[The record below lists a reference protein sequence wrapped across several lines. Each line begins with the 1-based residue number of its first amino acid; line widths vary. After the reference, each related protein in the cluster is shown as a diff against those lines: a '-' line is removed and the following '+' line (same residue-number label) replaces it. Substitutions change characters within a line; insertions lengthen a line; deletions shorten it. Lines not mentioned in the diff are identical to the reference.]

1 MRLPQFTARRRG
13 FATLASV
20 LALGAAALTADF
32 NGFNHFSDFNAV
44 STVSAAENSTQ
55 TAQTASKPGYAIIA
69 SPKVLDDADW
79 AKVVESLKT
88 KRSEEFNVSV
98 IRRETDDAAFAEL
111 GKIFP
116 KYACFVVKPE
126 EATKANLAT
135 IWQKTRALDDDP
147 YGDVI
152 WGVITGYDAADA
164 LRTTR
169 TQDRPTTKVAAGTSI
184 ALCYFDEGIA
194 YDELKKNL
202 KRVKKPGAAPEITT
216 DAPDDTTRALAES
229 LDGAQLFVASGHA
242 TQRNWMIGF
251 TYKNGYFVSQDGKLF
266 GKPSTGED
274 PFEITA
280 SGSKI
285 YLASGNCLIGDI
297 DGKDAMA
304 LALMHSANV
313 DQMVG
318 YVVPTWFGYMGWGV
332 QDYYIEQPGR
342 FTLAEAF
349 FANNQA
355 LLSLLEEAEA
365 AKASEDTQNK
375 EATFP
380 SKLPKGAELS
390 SRYVEGLE
398 YDRDVV
404 VLYGD
409 PAWRNALAEQESGWA
424 QTLTSEKTDDGRTLW
439 TFVVDPK
446 KGDKSFEL
454 IDPNGSER
462 GARPFFQFFPTRV
475 ADPQIVSGAEFNPVV
490 VDNFILVPQTEK
502 TTPDKPIA
510 IQISTR

>member
-1 MRLPQFTARRRG
+1 MRFTQFNSRRR
-13 FATLASV
+13 FATLASA
-20 LALGAAALTADF
+20 LALGAAVSFADF
-32 NGFNHFSDFNAV
+32 SVLPSAV
-44 STVSAAENSTQ
+44 AAENSTQ
-55 TAQTASKPGYAIIA
+55 TAQTAEKPGYAIIA
-69 SPKVLDDADW
+69 SPQVLDDADW

-88 KRSEEFNVSV
+88 KRSEEFNVSI

-111 GKIFP
+111 REVFP
-116 KYACFVVKPE
+116 KFACFVVKPE

-135 IWQKTRALDDDP
+135 IWQGTRALDDDP

-152 WGVITGYDAADA
+152 WGIITGYDADDA
-164 LRTTR
+164 LRMTQV
-169 TQDRPTTKVAAGTSI
+169 QDRPTTKVAAGTSI

-202 KRVKKPGAAPEITT
+202 KRVKKPGAATEITN

-251 TYKNGYFVSQDGKLF
+251 AYKNGYFVSQDGKLF

-304 LALMHSANV
+304 LALIHSANV

-365 AKASEDTQNK
+365 EN
-375 EATFP
+375 ATP
-380 SKLPKGAELS
+380 SKLPKGAPLS
-390 SRYVEGLE
+390 ARYVQGLE

-404 VLYGD
+404 ALYGD

-424 QTLTSEKTDDGRTLW
+424 QTLKSEKTEDGRTLW
-439 TFVVDPK
+439 TLTIDPK

-475 ADPQIVSGAEFNPVV
+475 VDPQIVSGAEFNPVV

-502 TTPDKPIA
+502 TTPDKPIT
-510 IQISTR
+510 IQVSTR

>member
-1 MRLPQFTARRRG
+1 MRLPQFTARRRR

-20 LALGAAALTADF
+20 LAFGAAVSFA
-32 NGFNHFSDFNAV
+32 DFNAV
-44 STVSAAENSTQ
+44 STASAAENSTQ

-79 AKVVESLKT
+79 AKVVESLKA
-88 KRSEEFNVSV
+88 KRSEEFDVPI

-116 KYACFVVKPE
+116 KYACFVVTSE

-164 LRTTR
+164 LRMTQ

-202 KRVKKPGAAPEITT
+202 KRVKKPGAAPEITM

-229 LDGAQLFVASGHA
+229 LDGAHLFVASGHA

-251 TYKNGYFVSQDGKLF
+251 TYRNGYFVSQDGKLF

-355 LLSLLEEAEA
+355 LLSLLEEAKA
-365 AKASEDTQNK
+365 AENGDA
-375 EATFP
+375 ATLP

-390 SRYVEGLE
+390 SRYVQGLE

-424 QTLTSEKTDDGRTLW
+424 QTLKSEKTDDGRTLW
-439 TFVVDPK
+439 TLTIDPK

>member
-1 MRLPQFTARRRG
+1 MRFTQSNSRLR
-13 FATLASV
+13 FATLASA
-20 LALGAAALTADF
+20 LALGAVVSFADF
-32 NGFNHFSDFNAV
+32 SVLPSAF
-44 STVSAAENSTQ
+44 AAENSTQ
-55 TAQTASKPGYAIIA
+55 TAQSAEKPGYAIIA

-79 AKVVESLKT
+79 AKVVESLKA

-111 GKIFP
+111 REVFP
-116 KYACFVVKPE
+116 KFACFVVKPE
-126 EATKANLAT
+126 EATQANLAT

-147 YGDVI
+147 YGDVV
-152 WGVITGYDAADA
+152 WGIITGYDAADA
-164 LRTTR
+164 LRMTR

-184 ALCYFDEGIA
+184 ALGYFDEGVA

-202 KRVKKPGAAPEITT
+202 KRVKKPGAAPEITN
-216 DAPDDTTRALAES
+216 DAPNDTTRALAES
-229 LDGAQLFVASGHA
+229 LDGAHLFVASGHA
-242 TQRNWMIGF
+242 TQRNWSIG
-251 TYKNGYFVSQDGKLF
+251 YAYRNGFFVSQDGKLI
-266 GKPSTGED
+266 GKPSTNEK

-304 LALMHSANV
+304 LALIHSANV

-342 FTLAEAF
+342 FTLAQAF

-355 LLSLLEEAEA
+355 LLYLLEE
-365 AKASEDTQNK
+365 SETEN
-375 EATFP
+375 ATP
-380 SKLPKGAELS
+380 SKLPKGAKLS
-390 SRYVEGLE
+390 ERYVKGLE

-404 VLYGD
+404 AFYGD

-424 QTLTSEKTDDGRTLW
+424 QTLKSEKTDDGRTLW
-439 TFVVDPK
+439 TLTVEPK
-446 KGDKSFEL
+446 RGDKSFEL
-454 IDPNGSER
+454 VDDNGSER
-462 GARPFFQFFPTRV
+462 GCRPFFQLFPTRV

-490 VDNFILVPQTEK
+490 VDNFILVPQTEN
-502 TTPDKPIA
+502 TPTDKPIA

>member
-1 MRLPQFTARRRG
+1 MRLPQFNARRRR

-20 LALGAAALTADF
+20 LSLSAAVSLADF
-32 NGFNHFSDFNAV
+32 NAFNDFNAV
-44 STVSAAENSTQ
+44 PTAVAAENSTQ
-55 TAQTASKPGYAIIA
+55 SAEIASKPGYAIVA

-79 AKVVESLKT
+79 AKVVESLKA

-147 YGDVI
+147 YGDVV
-152 WGVITGYDAADA
+152 WGIVTGYNAADA
-164 LRTTR
+164 LRTTQ
-169 TQDRPTTKVAAGTSI
+169 TEDRPTTKVAAGTSI
-184 ALCYFDEGIA
+184 ALQYFNEGIA

-202 KRVKKPGAAPEITT
+202 KRVKKPGAAPEITM

-251 TYKNGYFVSQDGKLF
+251 TYRNGYFVSQNGQLY
-266 GKPSTGED
+266 GKPSTDEK
-274 PFEITA
+274 PFEINA

-304 LALMHSANV
+304 LALIHSANV

-355 LLSLLEEAEA
+355 LLSLLEEAKA
-365 AKASEDTQNK
+365 AENGDA
-375 EATFP
+375 ATLP
-380 SKLPKGAELS
+380 SKLPKGAKLS
-390 SRYVEGLE
+390 PRYLEGLE

-424 QTLTSEKTDDGRTLW
+424 QTLKSEKTDDGRTLW
-439 TFVVDPK
+439 TLTIDPK

-475 ADPQIVSGAEFNPVV
+475 ADPQVVSGAEFNPVV
-490 VDNFILVPQTEK
+490 VDNFILVPQTER
-502 TTPDKPIA
+502 TTPDKPIT
-510 IQISTR
+510 IQVSTR

>member
-1 MRLPQFTARRRG
+1 MRLPQFTARRRR

-20 LALGAAALTADF
+20 LAFGAAVSFA
-32 NGFNHFSDFNAV
+32 DFNAV
-44 STVSAAENSTQ
+44 STASAAENSTQ

-79 AKVVESLKT
+79 AKVVESLKA

-116 KYACFVVKPE
+116 KYACFVVTSE

-164 LRTTR
+164 LRMTQ

-202 KRVKKPGAAPEITT
+202 KRVKKPGAAPEITM

-229 LDGAQLFVASGHA
+229 LDGAHLFVASGHA

-251 TYKNGYFVSQDGKLF
+251 TYRNGYFVSQDGKLF

-355 LLSLLEEAEA
+355 LLSLLEEAKA
-365 AKASEDTQNK
+365 AENGDA
-375 EATFP
+375 ATLP

-390 SRYVEGLE
+390 SRYVQGLE

-424 QTLTSEKTDDGRTLW
+424 QTLKSEKTDDGRTLW
-439 TFVVDPK
+439 TLTIDPK

-475 ADPQIVSGAEFNPVV
+475 ADPQVVSGAEFNPVV
-490 VDNFILVPQTEK
+490 VDNFILVPQTER
-502 TTPDKPIA
+502 TTPDKPIT
-510 IQISTR
+510 IQVSTR

>member
-1 MRLPQFTARRRG
+1 MRFTQSNNRRR
-13 FATLASV
+13 FATLASA
-20 LALGAAALTADF
+20 LALGAAVSFADF
-32 NGFNHFSDFNAV
+32 SV
-44 STVSAAENSTQ
+44 LPSVSAAENSTPTVQ
-55 TAQTASKPGYAIIA
+55 NAEKPGYAIIA
-69 SPKVLDDADW
+69 SPQVLDDAEW

-88 KRSEEFNVSV
+88 KRSEDFNVVV

-111 GKIFP
+111 AKIFP
-116 KYACFVVKPE
+116 QYACFVVKPE

-135 IWQKTRALDDDP
+135 IWQGTRALDDDP

-152 WGVITGYDAADA
+152 WGIITGYDAADA
-164 LRTTR
+164 LRM
-169 TQDRPTTKVAAGTSI
+169 TQTEDRPTTKVAAGTSI
-184 ALCYFDEGIA
+184 ALQYFNEGIA

-202 KRVKKPGAAPEITT
+202 KRVKKPGAAPEITN
-216 DAPDDTTRALAES
+216 DAPDDTTRAIAES

-242 TQRNWMIGF
+242 TQGNWMIGYA
-251 TYKNGYFVSQDGKLF
+251 YKNGFFISQNGKLL
-266 GKPSTGED
+266 GKPSTGEE

-297 DGKDAMA
+297 NGKDAMA
-304 LALMHSANV
+304 LALIRSVNV

-365 AKASEDTQNK
+365 AETGAV
-375 EATFP
+375 ATP
-380 SKLPKGAELS
+380 SKLPKGAKLS
-390 SRYVEGLE
+390 ANYVRGLL

-404 VLYGD
+404 ALYGD

-424 QTLTSEKTDDGRTLW
+424 QTLKSEKTDDGRTLW
-439 TFVVDPK
+439 TFTVEPK
-446 KGDKSFEL
+446 RGDQSFEL
-454 IDPNGSER
+454 VDYNGSER
-462 GARPFFQFFPTRV
+462 GWRPFFQLFPTRV

-502 TTPDKPIA
+502 TPTDKPIT

>member
-1 MRLPQFTARRRG
+1 MHFTQLTARRRS
-13 FATLASV
+13 FATLASA
-20 LALGAAALTADF
+20 LALGAAVSFADINVF
-32 NGFNHFSDFNAV
+32 NDINAV
-44 STVSAAENSTQ
+44 SLAVAAENSTQ
-55 TAQTASKPGYAIIA
+55 TAQTAPTAEKPGYAIVA
-69 SPKVLDDADW
+69 SPQVLDDADW
-79 AKVVESLKT
+79 AKVVESLKA
-88 KRSEEFNVSV
+88 KRSEEFNVKI

-111 GKIFP
+111 REVFP
-116 KYACFVVKPE
+116 KFACFVVKPE

-135 IWQKTRALDDDP
+135 IWQGTRALDDDP

-152 WGVITGYDAADA
+152 WGIVTGYNADDA
-164 LRTTR
+164 LRMTR
-169 TQDRPTTKVAAGTSI
+169 TEDRPTTKAAAGTSI
-184 ALCYFDEGIA
+184 ALQYFDEGIA

-202 KRVKKPGAAPEITT
+202 KRVKKPGSAPEITM

-251 TYKNGYFVSQDGKLF
+251 SYRNGYFVSQNGQLY
-266 GKPSTGED
+266 GKPSTDEK
-274 PFEITA
+274 PFEINA

-304 LALMHSANV
+304 LALIHSANV

-355 LLSLLEEAEA
+355 LLSLLEESKA

-375 EATFP
+375 EATLP
-380 SKLPKGAELS
+380 SKLPKGAKLS

-424 QTLTSEKTDDGRTLW
+424 QTLKSEKTEDGRTLW
-439 TFVVDPK
+439 TFTVDPK

-475 ADPQIVSGAEFNPVV
+475 ADPQVVSGAEFNPVV

-502 TTPDKPIA
+502 TTPDKPIT
-510 IQISTR
+510 IQVSTR

>member
-1 MRLPQFTARRRG
+1 M
-13 FATLASV
+13 
-20 LALGAAALTADF
+20 
-32 NGFNHFSDFNAV
+32 
-44 STVSAAENSTQ
+44 
-55 TAQTASKPGYAIIA
+55 
-69 SPKVLDDADW
+69 
-79 AKVVESLKT
+79 
-88 KRSEEFNVSV
+88 
-98 IRRETDDAAFAEL
+98 IRRDTDDAAFAEL

-126 EATKANLAT
+126 EATQANLAT

-152 WGVITGYDAADA
+152 WGIITGYNAADA
-164 LRTTR
+164 LRMTQ
-169 TQDRPTTKVAAGTSI
+169 TQDRPTTKAAAGTSI

-202 KRVKKPGAAPEITT
+202 KRVKKPGAAPEITM

-251 TYKNGYFVSQDGKLF
+251 TYKNGYFVSQDGQLY
-266 GKPSTGED
+266 GKPSTDEK
-274 PFEITA
+274 PFEINA

-297 DGKDAMA
+297 DGQDAMA

-355 LLSLLEEAEA
+355 LLSLLEEAKA
-365 AKASEDTQNK
+365 AENGDA
-375 EATFP
+375 ATP
-380 SKLPKGAELS
+380 SKLPKGAKLS
-390 SRYVEGLE
+390 SRYGQGLE
-398 YDRDVV
+398 SDRDVV

-424 QTLTSEKTDDGRTLW
+424 QTLKSEKTEDGRTLW
-439 TFVVDPK
+439 TFTVEPK

-490 VDNFILVPQTEK
+490 VDNFILVPQTER
-502 TTPDKPIA
+502 TTPDKPIT
-510 IQISTR
+510 IQVSTR

>member
-1 MRLPQFTARRRG
+1 MRFTQFVNRRRR
-13 FATLASV
+13 FATLASA
-20 LALGAAALTADF
+20 LALGAVVSFADF
-32 NGFNHFSDFNAV
+32 NVFNDFNAV
-44 STVSAAENSTQ
+44 SSAIAAENSTQ
-55 TAQTASKPGYAIIA
+55 SAQTAEKPGYAIIA
-69 SPKVLDDADW
+69 SPQVLDDADW

-88 KRSEEFNVSV
+88 KRSEEFNVVV
-98 IRRETDDAAFAEL
+98 IRRETDDAAFAKLREV
-111 GKIFP
+111 FP
-116 KYACFVVKPE
+116 KFACFVVTPE
-126 EATKANLAT
+126 EATKENLAT
-135 IWQKTRALDDDP
+135 IWQGTRALDDDP

-152 WGVITGYDAADA
+152 WGIITGYDAADA
-164 LRTTR
+164 LRL
-169 TQDRPTTKVAAGTSI
+169 TQTKDRPTTKAAAGTSI

-202 KRVKKPGAAPEITT
+202 KRVKKPGSAPEITM

-251 TYKNGYFVSQDGKLF
+251 SYRNGYFVSQDGKLI
-266 GKPSTGED
+266 GQPSNDEK

-304 LALMHSANV
+304 LALIRSVNV

-355 LLSLLEEAEA
+355 LLSLLEEAKA
-365 AKASEDTQNK
+365 AENGDA
-375 EATFP
+375 ATP
-380 SKLPKGAELS
+380 SKLPKGAKLS

-424 QTLTSEKTDDGRTLW
+424 QTLKSEKTENGRTLW
-439 TFVVDPK
+439 TFTVEPK
-446 KGDKSFEL
+446 KGDQSFEL

-490 VDNFILVPQTEK
+490 VDNFILVPQTEN
-502 TTPDKPIA
+502 TPTDKPIT

>member
-1 MRLPQFTARRRG
+1 MRLPQLTARRRR

-20 LALGAAALTADF
+20 LAFGAAVSFA
-32 NGFNHFSDFNAV
+32 DFNAV
-44 STVSAAENSTQ
+44 STASAAENSTQ

-79 AKVVESLKT
+79 AKVVESLKA

-116 KYACFVVKPE
+116 KYACFVVTSE

-164 LRTTR
+164 LRMTQ

-202 KRVKKPGAAPEITT
+202 KRVKKPGAAPEITM

-229 LDGAQLFVASGHA
+229 LDGAHLFVASGHA

-251 TYKNGYFVSQDGKLF
+251 TYRNGYFVSQDGKLF

-365 AKASEDTQNK
+365 AENGDA
-375 EATFP
+375 ATP
-380 SKLPKGAELS
+380 SKLPKGAKLS

-404 VLYGD
+404 ALYGD

-424 QTLTSEKTDDGRTLW
+424 QTLKSEKTEDGRTLW
-439 TFVVDPK
+439 TFTVEPK

>member
-1 MRLPQFTARRRG
+1 MRFSQFSPRRRR

-20 LALGAAALTADF
+20 LAFGAAVSFA
-32 NGFNHFSDFNAV
+32 DFNAV
-44 STVSAAENSTQ
+44 STASAAENSTQ
-55 TAQTASKPGYAIIA
+55 SAQTAEKPGYAIIA

-88 KRSEEFNVSV
+88 KRSEEFNVQI

-111 GKIFP
+111 AKVFP

-152 WGVITGYDAADA
+152 WGIITGYDAADA
-164 LRTTR
+164 LRMTR
-169 TQDRPTTKVAAGTSI
+169 TQDRPTTKAAAGTSI
-184 ALCYFDEGIA
+184 ALQYFNEGIV

-202 KRVKKPGAAPEITT
+202 KRVKKPGAAPEITM

-251 TYKNGYFVSQDGKLF
+251 TYRNGYFVSQDGQLY
-266 GKPSTGED
+266 GKPSTDEK

-304 LALMHSANV
+304 LALIHSANV

-355 LLSLLEEAEA
+355 LLSLIEEYEES
-365 AKASEDTQNK
+365 KDNGDDNEPPT
-375 EATFP
+375 
-380 SKLPKGAELS
+380 KLPEGAQLS
-390 SRYVEGLE
+390 ASYVRGLN

-404 VLYGD
+404 ALYGD

-424 QTLTSEKTDDGRTLW
+424 QTLKSEKTEDGRTLW
-439 TFVVDPK
+439 TFTVEPK

-454 IDPNGSER
+454 IDPNGSEP

-475 ADPQIVSGAEFNPVV
+475 ADPRIVSGGEFRPVV
-490 VDNFILVPQTEK
+490 VDNFILVPQTER
-502 TTPDKPIA
+502 TTPDKPIT
-510 IQISTR
+510 IQVSTR

>member
-1 MRLPQFTARRRG
+1 MRLSQFNVRRRR

-20 LALGAAALTADF
+20 LSLSAAVSLADF
-32 NGFNHFSDFNAV
+32 NAFNDFNAV
-44 STVSAAENSTQ
+44 PTAVAAENSTQ
-55 TAQTASKPGYAIIA
+55 SAEIASKPGYAIVA

-79 AKVVESLKT
+79 AKVVESLKA

-147 YGDVI
+147 YGDVV
-152 WGVITGYDAADA
+152 WGIVTGYNAADA
-164 LRTTR
+164 LRTTQ
-169 TQDRPTTKVAAGTSI
+169 TEDRPTTKVAAGTSI
-184 ALCYFDEGIA
+184 ALQYFDEGIA

-251 TYKNGYFVSQDGKLF
+251 TYRNGYFVSQNGQLY

-274 PFEITA
+274 PFEINA

-304 LALMHSANV
+304 LALIHSANV

-355 LLSLLEEAEA
+355 
-365 AKASEDTQNK
+365 
-375 EATFP
+375 
-380 SKLPKGAELS
+380 
-390 SRYVEGLE
+390 
-398 YDRDVV
+398 
-404 VLYGD
+404 
-409 PAWRNALAEQESGWA
+409 
-424 QTLTSEKTDDGRTLW
+424 
-439 TFVVDPK
+439 
-446 KGDKSFEL
+446 
-454 IDPNGSER
+454 
-462 GARPFFQFFPTRV
+462 
-475 ADPQIVSGAEFNPVV
+475 
-490 VDNFILVPQTEK
+490 
-502 TTPDKPIA
+502 
-510 IQISTR
+510 

>member
-1 MRLPQFTARRRG
+1 MRFTPTANRRRR
-13 FATLASV
+13 FAALASA
-20 LALGAAALTADF
+20 LALGVAVSAADF
-32 NGFNHFSDFNAV
+32 NNFNDFNAA
-44 STVSAAENSTQ
+44 SSAFALENSTQ
-55 TAQTASKPGYAIIA
+55 TAPTAEKPGYAIIA
-69 SPKVLDDADW
+69 SPQVLDDADW

-111 GKIFP
+111 REVFP
-116 KYACFVVKPE
+116 KFACFVVKPE

-152 WGVITGYDAADA
+152 WGIITGYDAADA
-164 LRTTR
+164 LRMTR

-184 ALCYFDEGIA
+184 ALGYFDEGVA

-202 KRVKKPGAAPEITT
+202 KRVKKPGAAPEITN

-229 LDGAQLFVASGHA
+229 LDGAHLFVASGHA

-251 TYKNGYFVSQDGKLF
+251 AYKNGFFVSENGKLI
-266 GKPSTGED
+266 GKPSTGEE

-355 LLSLLEEAEA
+355 LLSLLEEAEETKDNGA
-365 AKASEDTQNK
+365 GNEPPT
-375 EATFP
+375 
-380 SKLPKGAELS
+380 KLPKGASLLG
-390 SRYVEGLE
+390 SRYVQGLE

-404 VLYGD
+404 ALYGD
-409 PAWRNALAEQESGWA
+409 PAWRNALAEQDSGWA
-424 QTLTSEKTDDGRTLW
+424 QTLKSEKTDDGRTLW
-439 TFVVDPK
+439 TLTIEPK

-462 GARPFFQFFPTRV
+462 GYRPFFQFFPTRV
-475 ADPQIVSGAEFNPVV
+475 ADPRLVSGGEFRPIV
-490 VDNFILVPQTEK
+490 VDNFILVPQTER
-502 TTPDKPIA
+502 TSTGKPIT
-510 IQISTR
+510 IQVSTR

>member
-1 MRLPQFTARRRG
+1 LSFIVVCHSAAKEKIMRFTQSNSRRR
-13 FATLASV
+13 FATLASA
-20 LALGAAALTADF
+20 LAFGAVVSFADF
-32 NGFNHFSDFNAV
+32 SV
-44 STVSAAENSTQ
+44 LPSVSAAENSTQ
-55 TAQTASKPGYAIIA
+55 SAQTAEKPGYAIIA
-69 SPKVLDDADW
+69 SPQVLDDADW

-88 KRSEEFNVSV
+88 KRSEEFNVVV

-111 GKIFP
+111 AKVFP
-116 KYACFVVKPE
+116 RYACFVAKPE

-152 WGVITGYDAADA
+152 WGIITGYDADDA
-164 LRTTR
+164 LRM
-169 TQDRPTTKVAAGTSI
+169 TQTEDRPTTKVAAGTSI
-184 ALCYFDEGIA
+184 ALQYFNEGIA

-202 KRVKKPGAAPEITT
+202 KRVKKPGAAPEITM

-251 TYKNGYFVSQDGKLF
+251 AYRNGYFVSENGKLF

-274 PFEITA
+274 PFEINA

-304 LALMHSANV
+304 LALIHSANV

-365 AKASEDTQNK
+365 EN
-375 EATFP
+375 ATP
-380 SKLPKGAELS
+380 SKLPKGAPLS
-390 SRYVEGLE
+390 ARYVQGLE

-404 VLYGD
+404 ALYGD

-424 QTLTSEKTDDGRTLW
+424 QTLKSEKTEDGRTLW
-439 TFVVDPK
+439 TFTVEPK

-490 VDNFILVPQTEK
+490 VDNFVLVPQTEK
-502 TTPDKPIA
+502 TTPDKPIV
-510 IQISTR
+510 IQVSTR

>member
-1 MRLPQFTARRRG
+1 MRFSQFSPRRRR

-20 LALGAAALTADF
+20 LALGAAVSFA
-32 NGFNHFSDFNAV
+32 DFNAV
-44 STVSAAENSTQ
+44 STAFAAENSTQ
-55 TAQTASKPGYAIIA
+55 SAQTAEKPGYAIIA

-79 AKVVESLKT
+79 AKVVESLKA
-88 KRSEEFNVSV
+88 KRSEEFDVQI

-152 WGVITGYDAADA
+152 WGIITGFNADDA
-164 LRTTR
+164 LRM
-169 TQDRPTTKVAAGTSI
+169 TQTEDRPTTKAAAGTSI

-202 KRVKKPGAAPEITT
+202 KRVKKPGAAPEITM

-251 TYKNGYFVSQDGKLF
+251 TYRNGYFVSQDGQLY
-266 GKPSTGED
+266 GKPSTDEK
-274 PFEITA
+274 PFEINA

-304 LALMHSANV
+304 LALIHSANV

-355 LLSLLEEAEA
+355 LLSLLEEAKA
-365 AKASEDTQNK
+365 AENGDA
-375 EATFP
+375 ATLP
-380 SKLPKGAELS
+380 SKLPKGAKLS

-404 VLYGD
+404 ALYGD

-424 QTLTSEKTDDGRTLW
+424 QTLKSEKTEDGRTLW
-439 TFVVDPK
+439 TLTIAPK

-475 ADPQIVSGAEFNPVV
+475 ADPRIVSGGEFRPVV
-490 VDNFILVPQTEK
+490 VDNFILVPQTER
-502 TTPDKPIA
+502 TTPDKPIT

>member
-1 MRLPQFTARRRG
+1 MRLPQFTARRRR

-20 LALGAAALTADF
+20 LAFGAAVSFA
-32 NGFNHFSDFNAV
+32 DFNAV
-44 STVSAAENSTQ
+44 STASAAENSTQ

-79 AKVVESLKT
+79 AKVVESLKA

-116 KYACFVVKPE
+116 KYACFVVTSE

-164 LRTTR
+164 LRMTQ

-202 KRVKKPGAAPEITT
+202 KRVKKPGAAPEITM

-229 LDGAQLFVASGHA
+229 LDGAHLFVASGHA

-251 TYKNGYFVSQDGKLF
+251 TYRNGYFVSQDGKLF

-355 LLSLLEEAEA
+355 LLSLLEEAKA
-365 AKASEDTQNK
+365 AENGDA
-375 EATFP
+375 ATLP

-390 SRYVEGLE
+390 SRYVQGLE

-424 QTLTSEKTDDGRTLW
+424 QTLKSEKTDDGRTLW
-439 TFVVDPK
+439 TLTIDPK